1 MLPIAESEP
10 EINHA
15 LPRAD
20 FVPSPMKMNRKY
32 TIALA

>member
-1 MLPIAESEP
+1 MLPMAETEA

-20 FVPSPMKMNRKY
+20 FVAAAMKMNRKH
-32 TIALA
+32 TIAPA